1 METKEK
7 EALRQEAERLKA
19 AYKKEKAKLEWVEN
33 DYEEW
38 LITQEMASLK
48 NRIKGIRRE
57 LEAME
62 EGDETV

>member
-7 EALRQEAERLKA
+7 EALQQEAERLKT

-48 NRIKGIRRE
+48 SRIKSIKRE

>member
-7 EALRQEAERLKA
+7 EALQQEAERLKT

-48 NRIKGIRRE
+48 NRIKSIKRE

-62 EGDETV
+62 EGGETV